1 MKKIKVGKIVNTHGI
16 KGELKVSF
24 DDIELFEKGTLI
36 YIEVKKEYL
45 EFNLTDFRIHKNH
58 LLIKLNDYNN
68 INDVEKYKGNDVYID
83 REEDEVYYSDLIGY
97 KIIDSDKKE
106 YGKVENIINNNAHD
120 IFVLSDNIMIP
131 YVDEFIIDIDDS
143 THEITI
149 NVIEGLFD
157 ED

>member
-24 DDIELFEKGTLI
+24 DDLDLFVKDMSI
-36 YIEVKKEYL
+36 FIEVKKEYI
-45 EFNLTDFRIHKNH
+45 EFNLTDFRVHKNH

-97 KIIDSDKKE
+97 TVLDANNKE

-120 IFVLSDNIMIP
+120 IFVLENNKMIP
-131 YVDEFIIDIDDS
+131 YVDEFIVEIDDEN
-143 THEITI
+143 TKIII